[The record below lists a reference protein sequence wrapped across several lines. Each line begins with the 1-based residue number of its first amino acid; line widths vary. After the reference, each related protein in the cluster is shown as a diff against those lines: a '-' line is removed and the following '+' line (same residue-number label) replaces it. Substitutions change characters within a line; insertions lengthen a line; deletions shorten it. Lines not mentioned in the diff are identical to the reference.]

1 MDLKAKV
8 EQVEHWL
15 FSSQKGLGLVM
26 QGIHRIAR
34 VLFAVIRDVLN
45 GNLTLH
51 AMSLVYTTMLSV
63 VPLLALSFSVLKA
76 MGVHNQLT
84 PLLYSFFEPMGQQGV
99 DIADNVLGF
108 VDNIKVG
115 VLGSVGLILLIYTV
129 ISLVQKI
136 ERSFN
141 YIWRVPQLRSISQRF
156 SNYLS
161 VIMVG
166 PLLMA
171 SAIGVTATIMNSSVV
186 HEAMQIEPFGF
197 LIASISKL
205 TPFLLIIVA
214 FTFVYLFMPNTKVH
228 FKSALVGGVVSG
240 ITWQMTGVLFA
251 SFVVRSAQYEAIY
264 SGFAVGIVLLIWLYI
279 CWLILLLGSSIAY
292 YDQNFHSITRNYE
305 VKASPEVSE
314 SLALVIMEEVSRRYD
329 RSEKPITQQKLEELL
344 PVPPVLTRE
353 VSDKLLRQS
362 ILIVAGGNGDE
373 LVPGT
378 SLDKISV
385 LDVVKAVRADEEK
398 LADRLKYNANLSN
411 LQDTVDQV
419 LKSQLQEV
427 TLQQLV
433 REGLQEVS

>member
-1 MDLKAKV
+1 MDLNAKI
-8 EQVEHWL
+8 EQAERWL
-15 FSSQKGLGLVM
+15 FSSQKGLGRVRGLV
-26 QGIHRIAR
+26 HRASR
-34 VLFAVIRDVLN
+34 VLFAVVRDVLS

-51 AMSLVYTTMLSV
+51 AMGLVYTTMLSV

-84 PLLYSFFEPMGQQGV
+84 PLLYSFFEPMGHQGIG
-99 DIADNVLGF
+99 IADNVLGF

-115 VLGSVGLILLIYTV
+115 VLGSVGLVLLIYTV

-141 YIWRVPQLRSISQRF
+141 YIWRVPQLRAIGQRF

-171 SAIGVTATIMNSSVV
+171 SAIGVTATVMNSSVV
-186 HEAMQIEPFGF
+186 QEAMQIEPFGF
-197 LIASISKL
+197 LIASFSKL
-205 TPFLLIIVA
+205 MPVILIIAA
-214 FTFVYLFMPNTKVH
+214 FTFVYMFMPNTKVH
-228 FKSALVGGVVSG
+228 FRSALIGGVVGG

-251 SFVVRSAQYEAIY
+251 SFVVSSAQYEAIY

-292 YDQNFHSITRNYE
+292 YDQNFNRITRSYE
-305 VKASPEVSE
+305 LKVSAEVSE
-314 SLALVIMEEVSRRYD
+314 RLALAIMDEVSRRYD
-329 RSEKPITQQKLEELL
+329 RSEEPITQLQLEELL
-344 PVPPVLTRE
+344 PVPPVLTRD

-362 ILIVAGGNGDE
+362 ILMVAGGNGDA

-385 LDVVKAVRADEEK
+385 LDVLKAVRIDEEG
-398 LADRLKYNANLSN
+398 LVERLIQHASLSAF
-411 LQDTVDQV
+411 QDSVDQV
-419 LKSQLQEV
+419 LESQFKDMS
-427 TLQQLV
+427 LQQLV
-433 REGLQEVS
+433 RHQS

>member
-1 MDLKAKV
+1 MDLSAKV
-8 EQVEHWL
+8 ERVEQWL
-15 FSSQKGLGLVM
+15 FSSQKGLGRVM
-26 QGIHRIAR
+26 QWVHRVAR

-51 AMSLVYTTMLSV
+51 AMGLVYTTMLSV

-84 PLLYSFFEPMGQQGV
+84 PLLYSFFEPMGPQGV
-99 DIADNVLGF
+99 DIADNVLSF

-115 VLGSVGLILLIYTV
+115 VLGSLGLILLIYTV

-141 YIWRVPQLRSISQRF
+141 YIWRVPQLRSIGQRF

-197 LIASISKL
+197 LIASASKL
-205 TPFLLIIVA
+205 MPFVLIIAA
-214 FTFVYLFMPNTKVH
+214 FTFVYLFMPNTKVR
-228 FKSALVGGVVSG
+228 FKSALVGGVVGG

-251 SFVVRSAQYEAIY
+251 SFVVSSAQYEAVY

-292 YDQNFHSITRNYE
+292 YDQNFNRISRSYE
-305 VKASPEVSE
+305 LKVSAEVSE
-314 SLALVIMEEVSRRYD
+314 RLALAIMEEVSRRYD
-329 RSEKPITQQKLEELL
+329 QSEEPITQLQLEELL

-362 ILIVAGGNGDE
+362 ILIVAGGSGDA

-385 LDVVKAVRADEEK
+385 LSVLKAVRSDEEG
-398 LADRLKYNANLSN
+398 LVDRLKLNVGLSKF
-411 LQDTVDQV
+411 QSSVDHV
-419 LKSQLQEV
+419 LESQFKDI
-427 TLQQLV
+427 TLQKLV
-433 REGLQEVS
+433 RQQS

>member
-1 MDLKAKV
+1 MDLNAKI
-8 EQVEHWL
+8 EQIDHWL
-15 FSSQKGLGLVM
+15 FSSQKGLGRVR
-26 QGIHRIAR
+26 GVVHRVSR

-51 AMSLVYTTMLSV
+51 AMGLVYTTMLSV

-141 YIWRVPQLRSISQRF
+141 YIWRVPQLRSIGQRF

-197 LIASISKL
+197 LIASSSRL
-205 TPFLLIIVA
+205 MPFVLIIAA

-228 FKSALVGGVVSG
+228 FKSALIGGVVSG

-251 SFVVRSAQYEAIY
+251 SFVVSSAQYEAIY

-292 YDQNFHSITRNYE
+292 YNQNFNSITRSYD
-305 VKASPEVSE
+305 VKVSAEVSE
-314 SLALVIMEEVSRRYD
+314 RLALAIMKEVSQRYD
-329 RSEKPITQQKLEELL
+329 QSKEPITQLQLEELL

-362 ILIVAGGNGDE
+362 ILMVAGGSGDA

-385 LDVVKAVRADEEK
+385 LDVIKAVRTDEEG
-398 LADRLKYNANLSN
+398 LVERLKLNAGLCAF
-411 LQDTVDQV
+411 QDSVDQV
-419 LKSQLQEV
+419 LESQFKDMS
-427 TLQQLV
+427 LQQLV
-433 REGLQEVS
+433 RQQS

>member
-1 MDLKAKV
+1 MDLNAKI
-8 EQVEHWL
+8 EQVEQWL
-15 FSSQKGLGLVM
+15 FSSQKGLGRVRGLV
-26 QGIHRIAR
+26 HRVSR

-51 AMSLVYTTMLSV
+51 AMGLVYTTMLSV

-141 YIWRVPQLRSISQRF
+141 YIWRVPQLRSIGQRF

-171 SAIGVTATIMNSSVV
+171 SAIGVTATIMNSTVV

-197 LIASISKL
+197 LIASSSKL
-205 TPFLLIIVA
+205 MPFILIIAA

-228 FKSALVGGVVSG
+228 FKSALVGGVVGG

-251 SFVVRSAQYEAIY
+251 SFVVKSAQYEAIY

-292 YDQNFHSITRNYE
+292 YDQNFNSITRSYE
-305 VKASPEVSE
+305 LKVSAEVSE
-314 SLALVIMEEVSRRYD
+314 RLAMAIMEEVSRRYD
-329 RSEKPITQQKLEELL
+329 RSEEPITQLQLEELL
-344 PVPPVLTRE
+344 PVPPVLTRD

-362 ILIVAGGNGDE
+362 ILMVAGGSGDA

-385 LDVVKAVRADEEK
+385 LDVIKAVRADEEGIVE
-398 LADRLKYNANLSN
+398 RLTLNAGLSAF
-411 LQDTVDQV
+411 QDSVDQV
-419 LKSQLQEV
+419 LESQFKDMS
-427 TLQQLV
+427 LQQLV
-433 REGLQEVS
+433 RHQP

>member
-1 MDLKAKV
+1 MDLNAKI
-8 EQVEHWL
+8 EQVEQWL
-15 FSSQKGLGLVM
+15 FSSQKGLGRVRGLV
-26 QGIHRIAR
+26 HRVSR

-51 AMSLVYTTMLSV
+51 AMGLVYTTMLSV

-141 YIWRVPQLRSISQRF
+141 YIWRVPQLRSIGQRF

-171 SAIGVTATIMNSSVV
+171 SAIGVTATIMNSTVV

-197 LIASISKL
+197 LIASSSKL
-205 TPFLLIIVA
+205 MPFILIIAA

-228 FKSALVGGVVSG
+228 FKSALVGGVVGG

-292 YDQNFHSITRNYE
+292 YDQNFNSITRSYE
-305 VKASPEVSE
+305 LKVSAEVSE
-314 SLALVIMEEVSRRYD
+314 RLAMAIMEEVSRRYD
-329 RSEKPITQQKLEELL
+329 RSEEPITQLQLEELL
-344 PVPPVLTRE
+344 PVPPVLTRD

-362 ILIVAGGNGDE
+362 ILMVAGGSGDA

-385 LDVVKAVRADEEK
+385 LDVIKAVRADEEGIVE
-398 LADRLKYNANLSN
+398 RLTLNAGLSAF
-411 LQDTVDQV
+411 QDSVDQV
-419 LKSQLQEV
+419 LESQFKDMS
-427 TLQQLV
+427 LQQLV
-433 REGLQEVS
+433 RHQP

>member
-1 MDLKAKV
+1 MNLSVKI
-8 EQVEHWL
+8 EQLEAWL
-15 FSSQKGLGLVM
+15 FSNQKGLGKARQSV
-26 QGIHRIAR
+26 RRVAR
-34 VLFAVIRDVLN
+34 VLFAVIRDVLS

-51 AMSLVYTTMLSV
+51 AMGLVYTTMLSV

-84 PLLYSFFEPMGQQGV
+84 PLLYSFFEPMGKQGI
-99 DIADNVLGF
+99 DIANNVLGF

-115 VLGSVGLILLIYTV
+115 VLGSVGLVLLIYTV

-171 SAIGVTATIMNSSVV
+171 SAIGVTATIMKSPII
-186 HEAMQIEPFGF
+186 HEAMQIEVFGF
-197 LIASISKL
+197 LIASLSKL
-205 TPFLLIIVA
+205 TPFLFIIAA
-214 FTFVYLFMPNTKVH
+214 FTFVYLFMPNTKVR
-228 FKSALVGGVVSG
+228 FRSALVGGIVSG
-240 ITWQMTGVLFA
+240 VTWQMTGVLFA
-251 SFVVRSAQYEAIY
+251 SFVMSSAQYEAIY

-292 YDQNFHSITRNYE
+292 YDQNFSGITRSYD
-305 VKASPEVSE
+305 VKVSAEVSE
-314 SLALVIMEEVSRRYD
+314 RLALTIMEEVARRYD
-329 RSEKPITQQKLEELL
+329 RSEAPITQLQLEELL
-344 PVPPVLTRE
+344 PVPPVLTRD

-362 ILIVAGGNGDE
+362 ILMVAGESGDAI
-373 LVPGT
+373 VPAT

-385 LDVVKAVRADEEK
+385 LDVIKAVRVDEEK
-398 LADRLKYNANLSN
+398 LMERLRRNTSL
-411 LQDTVDQV
+411 TVFHESIDQV
-419 LKSQLQEV
+419 LEHQFKDMS
-427 TLQQLV
+427 LQQLV
-433 REGLQEVS
+433 RQPL

>member
-1 MDLKAKV
+1 MDLNAKI
-8 EQVEHWL
+8 EQVEQWL
-15 FSSQKGLGLVM
+15 FSSQKGLGRVRGLV
-26 QGIHRIAR
+26 HRVSR

-51 AMSLVYTTMLSV
+51 AMGLVYTTMLSV

-141 YIWRVPQLRSISQRF
+141 YIWRVPQLRSIGQRF

-171 SAIGVTATIMNSSVV
+171 SAIGVTATIMNSTVV

-197 LIASISKL
+197 LIASSSKL
-205 TPFLLIIVA
+205 MPFILIIAA

-228 FKSALVGGVVSG
+228 FKSALVGGVVGG

-292 YDQNFHSITRNYE
+292 YDQNFNSITRSYE
-305 VKASPEVSE
+305 LKVSAEVSE
-314 SLALVIMEEVSRRYD
+314 RLAMAIMEEVSRRYD
-329 RSEKPITQQKLEELL
+329 RSKEPITQLQLEELL
-344 PVPPVLTRE
+344 PVPPVLTRD

-362 ILIVAGGNGDE
+362 ILMVAGGSGDA

-385 LDVVKAVRADEEK
+385 LDVIKAVRADEEGIVE
-398 LADRLKYNANLSN
+398 RLTLNAGLSAF
-411 LQDTVDQV
+411 QDSVDQV
-419 LKSQLQEV
+419 LESQFKDMS
-427 TLQQLV
+427 LQQLV
-433 REGLQEVS
+433 RHQP